1 MGVSPSDL
9 AERARALARYE
20 RLVRLATG
28 LLSAALVAALGHGA
42 LLVLSAAGA
51 PAAARIACA
60 GVAVLGLVA
69 ALGWAVW
76 LVGTAPPPQRLAAV
90 VEARFPDLRDRFV
103 TAVEIGLAEEPG
115 PRPGTVAAR
124 MAQRVAEE
132 AEAATHNLPLRQAVE
147 TRSVRRLGAAVAAA
161 ALLLAISAIAFP
173 SAWAGVLARPER
185 PAPAVLAPTESFP
198 QVKPIVG
205 PSIADVALRLE
216 YPAYTKQ
223 PAQTLTA
230 DLASVAAITGT
241 RVTVSG
247 SVRGEGVSAALSLN
261 GAPQALAVRA
271 GEAAAGSFTLTR
283 DTTWQ
288 LRAVDCDGRSMETP
302 LCRLKAA
309 ADRAPRVTLT
319 EPGRDVALPEA
330 RPVRLAYSAQDDFGL
345 TRVTLEYRAPGQ
357 AAWQVVALSQGGSRS
372 LADAWSW
379 DLRPLRLAPGQVVT
393 YRLTA
398 TDNDAVS
405 GPKTSRTAIYSIAI
419 GAQPTG
425 QSASPSTVADQSAQR
440 ESESLEDLEA
450 QAEEL
455 GKQLD
460 EVLQALDKGELT
472 DSERAQ
478 RAAELNETQR
488 KVAEQADRVS
498 RTLEESEREAE
509 RQKLAPELQDRM
521 RELHDL
527 LQETMNQDLTEA
539 LKEIE
544 QALKSLNPQDLEAGL
559 QRARESQQDFAEQVR
574 QAIDLLKRARMER
587 NVSQVAEQANQL
599 AADQEKLNQEREKLP
614 QGRSDQAERQAEAQQ
629 SLRQREQALEGDLE
643 RVSQDAAQVDK
654 KTAEQLGEIAKQ
666 LQQSGAQQSMQEAA
680 EKLQQ
685 GDPNAA
691 QQPQQ
696 MALSDL
702 SQTAAGLRQLQA
714 QMGAGAQQD
723 LSRTAQ
729 ELTRDALY
737 LSREQERVM
746 RESEDIQSFS
756 ARSASQGKTH
766 RETIRRDQEA
776 LEGGTW
782 QLGGKL
788 ADIAR
793 QTPLL
798 DPSLARKAEEV
809 ANQMSQAARQAS
821 GGAGPQAVQ
830 TQREAMSGL
839 NALAEELIR
848 AGENMQQAAGQM
860 AMQGLMQQLQGLA
873 QQQRALNQQTQQM
886 QGPGQTPR
894 KQGGQGQLADEQQRI
909 RDALER
915 LLQKAGRA
923 SDLADQLGQV
933 PGDMRDVEQDLRAER
948 LGSQTVARQ
957 QDVLRRMLD
966 AQRSVYKKDQQ
977 RRQRIAERPKP
988 FRLPPSPPEL
998 TPRNPPPVRSA
1009 VTPGEDAQLPL
1020 DFEDVV
1026 RGYFRALAEM
1036 P

>member
-9 AERARALARYE
+9 AERALALARYQ
-20 RLVRLATG
+20 RLVRLAVG
-28 LLSAALVAALGHGA
+28 LLAAALVAGLASGL
-42 LLVLSAAGA
+42 LLVMSVVGV
-51 PAAARIACA
+51 AAAAQLAWAAIAS
-60 GVAVLGLVA
+60 VAVLLALGFAAWLAWTAPSPKRVA
-69 ALGWAVW
+69 AL
-76 LVGTAPPPQRLAAV
+76 
-90 VEARFPDLRDRFV
+90 VEARFPDLRDCFV
-103 TAVEIGLAEEPG
+103 TAVEIGLAERHAP
-115 PRPGTVAAR
+115 PPNPVAGLLAE
-124 MAQRVAEE
+124 RVAEQ
-132 AEAATHNLPLRQAVE
+132 AEAATRGLPLREAIE
-147 TRSVRRLGAAVAAA
+147 TRGVRRLGLAVAGT

-173 SAWAGVLARPER
+173 SAWAGILARPER
-185 PAPAVLAPTESFP
+185 PSSALAPRESFP
-198 QVKPIVG
+198 QVEPIVG

-223 PAQTLTA
+223 PAQTFTT
-230 DLASVAAITGT
+230 DLASVSAVVGT

-247 SVRGEGVSAALSLN
+247 TVKGEGVSAALSLN
-261 GAPQALAVRA
+261 GTPQALAVTA
-271 GEAAAGSFTLTR
+271 GRPVTGSFTLTR

-288 LRAVDCDGRSMETP
+288 LRTVDSAGRSMETP
-302 LCRLKAA
+302 ACRLKAV
-309 ADRAPRVTLT
+309 ADRAPRITLG
-319 EPGRDVALPEA
+319 EPGRDVVLPEA

-357 AAWQVVALSQGGSRS
+357 AVWQVAILSQAGAPS
-372 LADAWSW
+372 LADAWNW
-379 DLRPLRLAPGQVVT
+379 DLRPLRLAPGQAVT

-419 GAQPTG
+419 GAQPPG
-425 QSASPSTVADQSAQR
+425 PAADPSSAADQSAQR
-440 ESESLEDLEA
+440 EGESLEDLEA

-460 EVLQALDKGELT
+460 EIIEALDKGELT
-472 DSERAQ
+472 ESERAQ
-478 RAAELNETQR
+478 RAAELNEAQR

-509 RQKLAPELQDRM
+509 RGKLAPELQDKM
-521 RELHDL
+521 KELHDL
-527 LQETMNQDLTEA
+527 LQETMNQDLIQA

-544 QALKSLNPQDLEAGL
+544 QALKSMNPQDLQAGL
-559 QRARESQQDFAEQVR
+559 HKARESQQDFAEQVR
-574 QAIDLLKRARMER
+574 QAIELLKRARMER
-587 NVSQVAEQANQL
+587 NVSQVANQADQL
-599 AADQEKLNQEREKLP
+599 AADQEKLNQEREKLS

-629 SLRQREQALEGDLE
+629 SLRQREQALRSDLQQ
-643 RVSQDAAQVDK
+643 VSQDAAQIDK
-654 KTAEQLGEIAKQ
+654 QTAEKLSEIAKQ
-666 LQQSGAQQSMQEAA
+666 LQQSGAQQNMQEAA
-680 EKLQQ
+680 EKLRQ

-691 QQPQQ
+691 QRPQQ

-702 SQTAAGLRQLQA
+702 SQAAGDLRQLQA

-723 LSRTAQ
+723 LSRAAQ

-746 RESEDIQSFS
+746 RESEDIASFN

-776 LEGGTW
+776 LEGGTR

-798 DPSLARKAEEV
+798 DPSLSRKAEQI
-809 ANQMSQAARQAS
+809 ADQMSQAARQAS

-839 NALAEELIR
+839 NELAEELIR

-894 KQGGQGQLADEQQRI
+894 KQGGQGALADEQQRI

-923 SDLADQLGQV
+923 SGLADQLGQV

-948 LGSQTVARQ
+948 AGSQTVARQ
-957 QDVLRRMLD
+957 QEVLRRMLD

-998 TPRNPPPVRSA
+998 TPRNPPPVASN
-1009 VTPGEDAQLPL
+1009 VTPGEDSDLPL

-1026 RGYFRALAEM
+1026 RQYFRALAEM

>member
-1 MGVSPSDL
+1 MSVSPSDL
-9 AERARALARYE
+9 AERARALARYQ

-28 LLSAALVAALGHGA
+28 LLAALLVAALASGL
-42 LLVLSAAGA
+42 LLVLSATDA
-51 PAAARIACA
+51 PTPAW
-60 GVAVLGLVA
+60 VASLAVASVA
-69 ALGWAVW
+69 ALLALGWTAW
-76 LVGTAPPPQRLAAV
+76 LAWTTPPPERIAAL
-90 VEARFPDLRDRFV
+90 VEARFPDLQDRFV
-103 TAVEIGLAEEPG
+103 TAVEIGLAEKRLL
-115 PRPGTVAAR
+115 RPSAVAALL
-124 MAQRVAEE
+124 AQRVAEQ
-132 AEAATHNLPLRQAVE
+132 AEAAIGGRALRQAIG
-147 TRSVRRLGAAVAAA
+147 TRGVRRLAVAVAAT

-173 SAWAGVLARPER
+173 SAWAGILAGPER
-185 PAPAVLAPTESFP
+185 PASSALAPRESFP

-205 PSIADVALRLE
+205 PSIANVALRLD

-223 PAQTLTA
+223 PAETLTT
-230 DLASVAAITGT
+230 DLASVSAIVGT
-241 RVTVSG
+241 RVTISG
-247 SVRGEGVSAALSLN
+247 AVRGEGASAALSLD
-261 GAPQALAVRA
+261 GTPQRLAVQA
-271 GEAAAGSFTLTR
+271 GRPVTGSFTLTR

-288 LRAVDCDGRSMETP
+288 LRAVDAEGRSMQTP
-302 LCRLKAA
+302 ACRLRATP
-309 ADRAPRVTLT
+309 DRAPRVTLA
-319 EPGRDVALPEA
+319 EPGRDVALPEP
-330 RPVRLAYSAQDDFGL
+330 RPVRLAYQAQDDWGL
-345 TRVTLEYRAPGQ
+345 TKVALEYRAPGQ
-357 AAWQVVALSQGGSRS
+357 AAWQLVTLFSGGSRS

-379 DLRPLRLAPGQVVT
+379 DLRPLRLGSGQAVA

-405 GPKTSRTAIYSIAI
+405 GPKTSRTATYSITI
-419 GAQPTG
+419 GTQTPG
-425 QSASPSTVADQSAQR
+425 PSVRPAEAVEQAAQR

-460 EVLQALDKGELT
+460 EIIEALDKGELT
-472 DSERAQ
+472 ESERAQ
-478 RAAELNETQR
+478 RAAELNEAQR

-498 RTLEESEREAE
+498 RALTESEREAE
-509 RQKLAPELQDRM
+509 RQKMAPELQDKM

-527 LQETMNQDLTEA
+527 LQETMNQDLAEA
-539 LKEIE
+539 LKQIE
-544 QALKSLNPQDLEAGL
+544 QALQSPNPQDLQAGL
-559 QRARESQQDFAEQVR
+559 QRARESQQDFEEQVR
-574 QAIDLLKRARMER
+574 QAIELLKRARMER
-587 NVSQVAEQANQL
+587 NVSRVANQAERL

-614 QGRSDQAERQAEAQQ
+614 SGRSDQAERQAEAQRN
-629 SLRQREQALEGDLE
+629 LQRREEGLESDLQH
-643 RVSQDAAQVDK
+643 VAQDAAPIDQQA
-654 KTAEQLGEIAKQ
+654 AERLSEIARQ
-666 LQQSGAQQSMQEAA
+666 LQQSGARQNMQEAA
-680 EKLQQ
+680 DRLQE

-702 SQTAAGLRQLQA
+702 SRTAAGLRQLQA
-714 QMGAGAQQD
+714 QMSANAQQD
-723 LSRTAQ
+723 LSRAAQ

-746 RESEDIQSFS
+746 RQSEDIESFN
-756 ARSASQGKTH
+756 ARSASQGKTR

-776 LEGGTW
+776 LESGTR

-788 ADIAR
+788 AEMAR

-798 DPSLARKAEEV
+798 DPSLSRKAD
-809 ANQMSQAARQAS
+809 AIADQMSRAAREAS
-821 GGAGPQAVQ
+821 GGAGPQAAQ

-839 NALAEELIR
+839 NELAEELIR

-894 KQGGQGQLADEQQRI
+894 KQGGQGRLADEQQRI

-923 SDLADQLGQV
+923 SDLSDQLGEV
-933 PGDMRDVEQDLRAER
+933 PGDMREVEQDLRAER
-948 LGSQTVARQ
+948 LGGQTVARQ

-998 TPRNPPPVRSA
+998 TPRNPPPARSD
-1009 VTPGEDAQLPL
+1009 VTPGEDSELPL

-1026 RGYFRALAEM
+1026 RQYFRALAEM